1 VEIPL
6 ERCTLRP
13 WRADDAPALARNAN
27 DREVWRNM
35 RDAFPHPYTLRE
47 AHAWLETALGTRPVR
62 LFAIDCEGEAV
73 GGIGIGVFTDVYRRT
88 GEIGYWL
95 AQKHWN
101 RGIVSEAVGAITTY
115 AFGAL
120 DLERVQSGVF
130 AWNPASMRVLE
141 KCGYEREGVQRRAAF
156 KDGRF
161 VDLVLYARLR
171 PEPGTAGEV
180 EPHAP

>member
-1 VEIPL
+1 MEMRL

-35 RDAFPHPYTLRE
+35 RDAFPHPFGLKEARE
-47 AHAWLETALGTRPVR
+47 WLETALATSPVR
-62 LFAIDCEGEAV
+62 SFAIDCGEAV
-73 GGIGIGVFTDVYRRT
+73 GGIGIGLFGDVYRRT
-88 GEIGYWL
+88 GEMGYWL
-95 AQKHWN
+95 APRYWN
-101 RGIVSEAVGAITTY
+101 RGIVSEAVGAITAY

-120 DLERVQSGVF
+120 DLARVQTGVF

-156 KDGRF
+156 KDGEF
-161 VDLVLYARLR
+161 TDVVLYARLR
-171 PEPGTAGEV
+171 PER
-180 EPHAP
+180 

>member
-1 VEIPL
+1 MEMRL

-27 DREVWRNM
+27 DREIWRNM
-35 RDAFPHPYTLRE
+35 RDVFPHPYTLRDAREWIE
-47 AHAWLETALGTRPVR
+47 ATLAASPVR
-62 LFAIDCEGEAV
+62 AFAIDVAGEAV
-73 GGIGIGVFTDVYRRT
+73 GGIGIGVFSDVYRRT

-95 AQKHWN
+95 ARAHWN

-115 AFGAL
+115 AFGPL
-120 DLERVQSGVF
+120 DLARVQTGVF

-156 KDGRF
+156 KDGGF

-171 PEPGTAGEV
+171 PADISARP
-180 EPHAP
+180 